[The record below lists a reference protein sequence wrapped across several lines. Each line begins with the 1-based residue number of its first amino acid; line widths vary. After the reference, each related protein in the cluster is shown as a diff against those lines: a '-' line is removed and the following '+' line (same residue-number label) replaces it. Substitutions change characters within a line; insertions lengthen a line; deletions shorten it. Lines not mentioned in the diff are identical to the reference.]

1 MLCSFVALAAIKRNN
16 IKLMQR
22 YMYGIVIM
30 GFGPLLYCVLY
41 YCGDVW
47 RYLSRDDEDDD
58 SSEVDIEMWQVVK
71 HVNSILEVISQ

>member
-1 MLCSFVALAAIKRNN
+1 MALAAIRRNN
-16 IKLMQR
+16 IKLMRR
-22 YMYGIVIM
+22 YMYGITIM

-58 SSEVDIEMWQVVK
+58 SSEVDIEMWQVV
-71 HVNSILEVISQ
+71 NYN